1 MKRIAWFTFLILS
14 TLAVLYLLWLFK
26 EALILFLFSLAAAAT
41 ARPLVDRLTARRIPR
56 AAGLLIVYLSTLL
69 IIGLLLSL
77 SSSQL
82 VSELGDIS
90 NRFVMWYDQ
99 AWANWPTGSQI
110 QQVIIQYLPAPN
122 KLYAALAGAEG
133 EAFAQTVFG
142 ITVSSLAISSQF
154 IAVLVLSIYWSVD
167 QARFERLWL
176 SLLPV
181 EQRARARE
189 VWRNIDEGVGSY
201 IRSELVQSLLA
212 GVLLWFGFQMIG
224 LPFPVLLGIFGAI
237 AWLVPWLG
245 ALLAIAPVV
254 WVGLLISPFTALA
267 GVVYTI
273 IILMLLE
280 FVVEPRLYSRKQ
292 YSSLLTV
299 ILVIVLAD
307 SYGIFGIILAPPL
320 AAAIQIFF
328 RNLQRSTTLTPEFDS
343 TREISELRA
352 RVKDTRVLAER
363 LQDGSDP
370 QTANMLDRLDQL
382 IERASKNVG
391 RGKA

>member
-267 GVVYTI
+267 GIVYTI